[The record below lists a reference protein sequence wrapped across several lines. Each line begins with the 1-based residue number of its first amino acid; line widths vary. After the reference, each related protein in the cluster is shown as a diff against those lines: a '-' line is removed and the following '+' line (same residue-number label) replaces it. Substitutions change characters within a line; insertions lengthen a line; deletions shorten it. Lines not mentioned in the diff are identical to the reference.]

1 MKKYTAEQASWIK
14 ENATAKAWGNAHAFA
29 EAFNAQFEDSR
40 TVSSLLSYMQKR
52 GIKFFSENKMT
63 SEQMDWIT
71 ENVQI
76 IEWRNTKHFTD
87 TFNALFGTH
96 KSAEAMN
103 SYLFNNGLHIR
114 SKRTTC
120 HYTDEMNEWLV
131 EKYPDYECDF
141 VQMAKDF
148 NEKFGTDYS
157 NCRIAKHC
165 EGGLKI
171 HKPRKKEPQFKNN
184 GQFKKGMTNNR
195 GLPVGTIRYNSDG
208 RPFIKVLESDGKS
221 KGDSRGHNYREPW
234 WMPLQKKIWVDH
246 FGDVP
251 QGYEVVSLNGDP
263 NDTDIRNIGI
273 IDRRGKAVMA
283 KKGWWTDNRVITGD
297 GVQWCN
303 LYYTAKDN
311 GIVLKGENNNG

>member
-1 MKKYTAEQASWIK
+1 MKKYTTRQASWIK
-14 ENATAKAWGNAHAFA
+14 ENASAKAWENAHAFA
-29 EAFNAQFEDSR
+29 EAFNAQFGDER
-40 TVSSLLSYMQKR
+40 TVGSLLSYMQKR

-63 SEQMDWIT
+63 SEQMAWI
-71 ENVQI
+71 EDNVQI

-120 HYTDEMNEWLV
+120 HYTDEMDKWLV
-131 EKYPDYECDF
+131 EKFPDYDYDF
-141 VQMAKDF
+141 AQMAKDF

-165 EGGLKI
+165 ERGLKI
-171 HKPRKKEPQFKNN
+171 HKPREKESQFKNK
-184 GQFKKGMTNNR
+184 GQFKKGVTNNR

-234 WMPLQKKIWVDH
+234 WMPLQKKIWIDH

-283 KKGWWTDNRVITGD
+283 KKGWWTDNRFITGD

-303 LYYTAKDN
+303 LYYTAKDS
-311 GIVLKGENNNG
+311 GVV

>member
-1 MKKYTAEQASWIK
+1 MNGGYTVEQSAWIK
-14 ENATAKAWGNAHAFA
+14 ENVRA
-29 EAFNAQFEDSR
+29 
-40 TVSSLLSYMQKR
+40 
-52 GIKFFSENKMT
+52 
-63 SEQMDWIT
+63 
-71 ENVQI
+71 
-76 IEWRNTKHFTD
+76 IEWRNTKHFAD
-87 TFNALFGTH
+87 TFNALFGTE
-96 KSAEAMN
+96 KKAQAINCYLNRNGMQLLTNKTAE
-103 SYLFNNGLHIR
+103 
-114 SKRTTC
+114 
-120 HYTDEMNEWLV
+120 HYTPEMDKWLV
-131 EKYPDYECDF
+131 DNYNRFNGNFVELTDY
-141 VQMAKDF
+141 F
-148 NEKFGTDYS
+148 NSRFGTDYS
-157 NCRIAKHC
+157 NCRLMKRC
-165 EGGLKI
+165 ERTLKI
-171 HKPRKKEPQFKNN
+171 HKPKSKKNMKNSGKFKADVSN
-184 GQFKKGMTNNR
+184 GR
-195 GLPVGTIRYNSDG
+195 GLPIGTIRYNSDG

-221 KGDSRGHNYREPW
+221 GSSRCRGHNYREPW